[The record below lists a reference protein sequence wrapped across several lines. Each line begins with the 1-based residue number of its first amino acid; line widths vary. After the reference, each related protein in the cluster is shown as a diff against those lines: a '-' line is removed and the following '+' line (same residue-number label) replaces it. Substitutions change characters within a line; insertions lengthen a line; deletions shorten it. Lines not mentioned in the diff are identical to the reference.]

1 MNLLKLRG
9 GGGSLN
15 MHGECIFFVG
25 CVSHYNI
32 PEEVQTVKAEICG
45 VVIQLRIGGSCQFSG
60 LQFVKKFWM
69 N

>member
-1 MNLLKLRG
+1 
-9 GGGSLN
+9 

-60 LQFVKKFWM
+60 LQFVKKF
-69 N
+69 